1 MAMGIATIL
10 ASPPMGVLADRYGR
24 RRLLLT
30 SNFIMSVSIA
40 LFSVTRDP
48 HLLVIVA
55 VIMGIC
61 EAGCSTSSVALLAAK
76 SGGTHRIPAFALLG
90 FVSGTA
96 FSLGG
101 FTVPLVLIFE
111 GIGFS
116 SRDAH
121 IALYVIMAVLSILS
135 VLPVLKISETEG
147 EGTGRPSAILSPRS
161 RRIVFR
167 FSLAG
172 FIVALGTGVV
182 IPLMTRWLFLMY
194 GVPDTISGP
203 ALGIPGLLT
212 TAGILAAPAIAKRG
226 GIVRAIV
233 LLQGFSGLLLV
244 LMPFSPGFVLA
255 VSPLHRPDPVHGHR
269 RIAPAVVH
277 HGKCPAGGT
286 GRGGRGD
293 IGHLEDPKHGEHR
306 HWGRADG
313 GRFHGYPLLP
323 RIAPLWR
330 LDHRILAVLQAGADP
345 GRTGPGIGLPNLK
358 QALQPLIAL
367 QG

>member
-255 VSPLHRPDPVHGHR
+255 VALS
-269 RIAPAVVH
+269 
-277 HGKCPAGGT
+277 T
-286 GRGGRGD
+286 GRTLSMD
-293 IGHLEDPKHGEHR
+293 IVGSLQQSFITGSVLPEEQGAVAGVTSAIWRTPNTVSTAIGAGLMGAGFMDIPFYLASLLYGVSIIGFWLFFRRVQTPGE
-306 HWGRADG
+306 
-313 GRFHGYPLLP
+313 P
-323 RIAPLWR
+323 AP
-330 LDHRILAVLQAGADP
+330 G
-345 GRTGPGIGLPNLK
+345 
-358 QALQPLIAL
+358 
-367 QG
+367 